1 MKAQECKSEDLGVMP
16 AFSAGKSLTSLG
28 LWVPHLIKER
38 NDLLGEGLYL
48 LILNSISLR
57 HMKTFIISENTF
69 DLMLFKKYSL
79 KM

>member
-1 MKAQECKSEDLGVMP
+1 MKAQECKSEDLGVTP

-28 LWVPHLIKER
+28 LRVSHLKKER
-38 NDLLGEGLYL
+38 GDLLGEGLCL

-57 HMKTFIISENTF
+57 HMKTFVICENIF